1 MSAERTATPARTR
14 GSSTSQHS
22 AQAATLSAAC
32 GSERD
37 AASTA
42 RHRRLT
48 SSSGESS
55 RNGANPMRPTILSF
69 EYPSIL

>member
-48 SSSGESS
+48 IRGSS
-55 RNGANPMRPTILSF
+55 RNGANPMRPTIPSF